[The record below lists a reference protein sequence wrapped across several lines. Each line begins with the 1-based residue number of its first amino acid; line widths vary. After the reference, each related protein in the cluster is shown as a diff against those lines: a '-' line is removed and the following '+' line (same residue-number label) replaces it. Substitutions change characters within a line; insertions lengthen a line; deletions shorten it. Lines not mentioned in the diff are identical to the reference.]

1 MNRQRLFV
9 VAAALF
15 LAAGNSLPA
24 AENVEPPLNYT
35 LKIGDQNVRL
45 VPGTEAAIKG
55 TFTNPTVTLVPDDH
69 RIFIYG
75 GVTFGY
81 PSDFAFE
88 ADFGEKGLKT
98 WTLDGSDSVIMLHY
112 YETEKVT
119 PADIAT
125 SLKGVFGKDTK
136 SEPTSQTFNG
146 KKLTGVR
153 INATVAGSTF
163 FQDILALPTEEGS
176 RLLILQDRPKEA
188 KVSEDETKKVMKL
201 LNETLKF

>member
-1 MNRQRLFV
+1 MKYQRLIV
-9 VAAALF
+9 VAATLF

-35 LKIGDQNVRL
+35 LKMGDQNVRR
-45 VPGTEAAIKG
+45 VPGTEVDIKG
-55 TFTNPTVTLVPDDH
+55 SFTNPKVTLIPDEH
-69 RIFIYG
+69 RTFTYG

-98 WTLDGSDSVIMLHY
+98 WSLDGNDSVIMLHC

-119 PADIAT
+119 PADMAT
-125 SLKGVFGKDTK
+125 SLKGVYGKSTK
-136 SEPTSQTFNG
+136 SEPTSYTFNG
-146 KKLTGVR
+146 KELTGVR
-153 INATVAGSTF
+153 IHATVAGSTF
-163 FQDILALPTEEGS
+163 YQDVLALPSEKGS

-188 KVSEDETKKVMKL
+188 KVSEVETNKVMKL
-201 LNETLKF
+201 LTETLKY